1 MSFSFRN
8 QDIISHL
15 VKLLSA
21 AVREI
26 VGTEDENDHDGINM
40 IDIAE
45 GCTGA
50 LQNMAKDRESRE
62 LIRNMN
68 IIPAVCDL
76 MCIDHQEK
84 VLNCLTR
91 TKIVSAVGSDQLG
104 YYVFNGIL
112 LFDVGMSTQLENI
125 YKNHH
130 IYFCVDF
137 FVPLRDL
144 EPFSENL
151 KTLIRIYK
159 EPQLDFYAR
168 CLLIE

>member
-1 MSFSFRN
+1 MNVHFRPLLVRRIVRGKPKTVHFSFWPPTLDSTKLLTFSFRN

-76 MCIDHQEK
+76 MCIDHQET
-84 VLNCLTR
+84 V
-91 TKIVSAVGSDQLG
+91 
-104 YYVFNGIL
+104 
-112 LFDVGMSTQLENI
+112 M
-125 YKNHH
+125 
-130 IYFCVDF
+130 
-137 FVPLRDL
+137 LR
-144 EPFSENL
+144 
-151 KTLIRIYK
+151 KLI
-159 EPQLDFYAR
+159 
-168 CLLIE
+168 

>member
-1 MSFSFRN
+1 M
-8 QDIISHL
+8 
-15 VKLLSA
+15 KLLSA

-76 MCIDHQEK
+76 MCIDHQET
-84 VLNCLTR
+84 V
-91 TKIVSAVGSDQLG
+91 KIR
-104 YYVFNGIL
+104 NL
-112 LFDVGMSTQLENI
+112 LQPIWFKIDKSRN
-125 YKNHH
+125 Y
-130 IYFCVDF
+130 D
-137 FVPLRDL
+137 
-144 EPFSENL
+144 
-151 KTLIRIYK
+151 
-159 EPQLDFYAR
+159 
-168 CLLIE
+168 

>member
-1 MSFSFRN
+1 MSSLSFSGPCSTLFFRN

-26 VGTEDENDHDGINM
+26 VGTDDENDHDGINM

-76 MCIDHQEK
+76 MCIDHQER
-84 VLNCLTR
+84 VT
-91 TKIVSAVGSDQLG
+91 VSLC
-104 YYVFNGIL
+104 
-112 LFDVGMSTQLENI
+112 
-125 YKNHH
+125 K
-130 IYFCVDF
+130 
-137 FVPLRDL
+137 
-144 EPFSENL
+144 
-151 KTLIRIYK
+151 
-159 EPQLDFYAR
+159 
-168 CLLIE
+168 

>member
-1 MSFSFRN
+1 MTVSFRN

-76 MCIDHQEK
+76 MCIDHQGK
-84 VLNCLTR
+84 ILNALW
-91 TKIVSAVGSDQLG
+91 I
-104 YYVFNGIL
+104 
-112 LFDVGMSTQLENI
+112 
-125 YKNHH
+125 
-130 IYFCVDF
+130 
-137 FVPLRDL
+137 
-144 EPFSENL
+144 
-151 KTLIRIYK
+151 
-159 EPQLDFYAR
+159 
-168 CLLIE
+168 

>member
-1 MSFSFRN
+1 MTVHFCPLFVRRIVRGKAKTVHFSFGLSTLISVQIVTFIFRN

-76 MCIDHQEK
+76 MCIDHQES
-84 VLNCLTR
+84 VET
-91 TKIVSAVGSDQLG
+91 
-104 YYVFNGIL
+104 
-112 LFDVGMSTQLENI
+112 
-125 YKNHH
+125 
-130 IYFCVDF
+130 
-137 FVPLRDL
+137 
-144 EPFSENL
+144 
-151 KTLIRIYK
+151 
-159 EPQLDFYAR
+159 
-168 CLLIE
+168 

>member
-1 MSFSFRN
+1 MIVRLQSFWVLSSFQLTLFFRN

-26 VGTEDENDHDGINM
+26 VGTDDENDHDGINM

-76 MCIDHQEK
+76 MCIDHQAK
-84 VLNCLTR
+84 VSQCLIQKRVT
-91 TKIVSAVGSDQLG
+91 VLG
-104 YYVFNGIL
+104 VLDIL
-112 LFDVGMSTQLENI
+112 LYFLLFLHTQTNELSSL
-125 YKNHH
+125 YKKHQE
-130 IYFCVDF
+130 D
-137 FVPLRDL
+137 
-144 EPFSENL
+144 
-151 KTLIRIYK
+151 
-159 EPQLDFYAR
+159 
-168 CLLIE
+168 

>member
-1 MSFSFRN
+1 M
-8 QDIISHL
+8 
-15 VKLLSA
+15 SA

-76 MCIDHQEK
+76 MCIDHQVK
-84 VLNCLTR
+84 VF
-91 TKIVSAVGSDQLG
+91 IFHD
-104 YYVFNGIL
+104 
-112 LFDVGMSTQLENI
+112 
-125 YKNHH
+125 
-130 IYFCVDF
+130 
-137 FVPLRDL
+137 
-144 EPFSENL
+144 
-151 KTLIRIYK
+151 
-159 EPQLDFYAR
+159 
-168 CLLIE
+168 

>member
-1 MSFSFRN
+1 MQYDRSFAVLLVLSILPVTLSFRN

-76 MCIDHQEK
+76 MCIDHQAE
-84 VLNCLTR
+84 VLKYSIVKLT
-91 TKIVSAVGSDQLG
+91 TAMD
-104 YYVFNGIL
+104 
-112 LFDVGMSTQLENI
+112 
-125 YKNHH
+125 
-130 IYFCVDF
+130 
-137 FVPLRDL
+137 RDY
-144 EPFSENL
+144 
-151 KTLIRIYK
+151 RIS
-159 EPQLDFYAR
+159 PSR
-168 CLLIE
+168 S

>member
-1 MSFSFRN
+1 MNDIGVCWAKVERQSVTVHFRNLVVIGIVREKAKTVHVLRSDRPFLTAPNYWLFRN

-68 IIPAVCDL
+68 I
-76 MCIDHQEK
+76 K
-84 VLNCLTR
+84 
-91 TKIVSAVGSDQLG
+91 
-104 YYVFNGIL
+104 
-112 LFDVGMSTQLENI
+112 
-125 YKNHH
+125 
-130 IYFCVDF
+130 
-137 FVPLRDL
+137 
-144 EPFSENL
+144 
-151 KTLIRIYK
+151 
-159 EPQLDFYAR
+159 
-168 CLLIE
+168 

>member
-1 MSFSFRN
+1 MTVHFHLKGRPGFALLMHESCSMTVRFQFYGTSTLEPFPRMTVSFRN
-8 QDIISHL
+8 QDIISNL

-84 VLNCLTR
+84 
-91 TKIVSAVGSDQLG
+91 I
-104 YYVFNGIL
+104 
-112 LFDVGMSTQLENI
+112 
-125 YKNHH
+125 
-130 IYFCVDF
+130 
-137 FVPLRDL
+137 
-144 EPFSENL
+144 
-151 KTLIRIYK
+151 
-159 EPQLDFYAR
+159 
-168 CLLIE
+168 

>member
-1 MSFSFRN
+1 MVDRSLSFESSASFIFLIHDRSCSVLWSLHFRTVYRMTVSFRN
-8 QDIISHL
+8 QDIISNL

-84 VLNCLTR
+84 
-91 TKIVSAVGSDQLG
+91 I
-104 YYVFNGIL
+104 
-112 LFDVGMSTQLENI
+112 
-125 YKNHH
+125 
-130 IYFCVDF
+130 
-137 FVPLRDL
+137 
-144 EPFSENL
+144 
-151 KTLIRIYK
+151 
-159 EPQLDFYAR
+159 
-168 CLLIE
+168 

>member
-1 MSFSFRN
+1 MIVRLQSFWVLSILPLTLSFRN

-26 VGTEDENDHDGINM
+26 VGTDDENDHDGINM

-76 MCIDHQEK
+76 MCIDHQAK
-84 VLNCLTR
+84 VSKCLIQKRVT
-91 TKIVSAVGSDQLG
+91 VLG
-104 YYVFNGIL
+104 VLDIL
-112 LFDVGMSTQLENI
+112 LYFLLFLHTQTNELSSL
-125 YKNHH
+125 YKKHQE
-130 IYFCVDF
+130 D
-137 FVPLRDL
+137 
-144 EPFSENL
+144 
-151 KTLIRIYK
+151 
-159 EPQLDFYAR
+159 
-168 CLLIE
+168 